1 MARTSKLEQR
11 MGGDEFKRLSAAGM
25 QDPTGK
31 NKYSAKEVIAEF
43 RGRGDLKVDEGDG
56 NIKQRFL
63 DAQAGGAK
71 FNQRA
76 QNYLTEQHG
85 FDFGQKGADVTPEK
99 QEEAEAFKDEKVNQ
113 VINNVM
119 NNEGPAARAEE
130 TLLTGSGD
138 GMNMSFDRVFGNNQ
152 NTIGSGNTI
161 SGNFNQGNQD
171 YSSNIGTQG
180 GVSSLA
186 RRKKML
192 GL

>member
-25 QDPTGK
+25 QDPTNRK
-31 NKYSAKEVIAEF
+31 QYSAKEVIAEF
-43 RGRGDLKVDEGDG
+43 RGRGDSKVDEGDG

-85 FDFGQKGADVTPEK
+85 FDFGKSTDVTPEK
-99 QEEAEAFKDEKVNQ
+99 QKEAEAFKDEKVNQ
-113 VINNVM
+113 VINNAM
-119 NNEGPAARAEE
+119 NSEGPAARAEE

-138 GMNMSFDRVFGNNQ
+138 NMNMSFDRVFGDSQSAIRDNN
-152 NTIGSGNTI
+152 II
-161 SGNFNQGNQD
+161 HGNFNPGNQD
-171 YSSNIGTQG
+171 YSTNIGTQSG
-180 GVSSLA
+180 GSSLA
-186 RRKKML
+186 MRKKML

>member
-25 QDPTGK
+25 QDPTDK
-31 NKYSAKEVIAEF
+31 NQYSAKEVIAEF
-43 RGRGDLKVDEGDG
+43 RGRGDSKVDEGDDS
-56 NIKQRFL
+56 IKQRFL

-71 FNQRA
+71 FNQNA

-85 FDFGQKGADVTPEK
+85 FDFGKSTDVTPEK
-99 QEEAEAFKDEKVNQ
+99 QEKAQAFKDEKVNQ
-113 VINNVM
+113 VINNVI
-119 NNEGPAARAEE
+119 NSEGPAARAEE

-138 GMNMSFDRVFGNNQ
+138 SMNMSFDRVFGDNQ

-180 GVSSLA
+180 GISSLA
-186 RRKKML
+186 MRKKML